1 MQVLRAGA
9 AAARAGN
16 YTVRLLRD
24 GDRGR
29 RRGDHRATT
38 SPTTFDSSG
47 TGRYSIEV
55 TRSATP
61 SDRIEVYSSPV
72 WFEVGPCVPHREG
85 RSGSKKNGTAK
96 LEVTD
101 LRVPGEVELS
111 GKGLKTKRKSAGP
124 GSAKLKIKP
133 KGKLAKKLKR
143 KGKAKVKVE
152 VRFTP
157 DGGEAGQ
164 LNSRVKLKRKRK
176 HGGGHR

>member
-24 GDRGR
+24 G
-29 RRGDHRATT
+29 AEVSAAAIT
-38 SPTTFDSSG
+38 SDDFSHTFDSSG

-72 WFEVGPCVPHREG
+72 WFSVGPSFHIGKVKRN
-85 RSGSKKNGTAK
+85 KKNGTAK
-96 LEVTD
+96 LQVTD
-101 LRVPGEVELS
+101 LRAPGEVKLS

-133 KGKLAKKLKR
+133 KGKLAKKLKQE
-143 KGKAKVKVE
+143 GQ
-152 VRFTP
+152 
-157 DGGEAGQ
+157 GEGQ
-164 LNSRVKLKRKRK
+164 GRGRIRPAW
-176 HGGGHR
+176 R